1 MAAWLVGAGILYG
14 TGWTG
19 GAVLAAFF
27 ISSNLVSRVAPDPLR
42 ATIDAK
48 GDRRDAWQVLAN
60 GAAAAL
66 LAVFGSSDPAL
77 RTWLVTATLS
87 AAAADTWA
95 SSVGG
100 RSGAIPRLLWSRDP
114 VPPGTN
120 GGITAAGNVGALAGA
135 AVVSATAALLTGN
148 ARLLPPGILIGFLGM
163 LVDSLLGGAMQGTF
177 WCPRCRQ
184 PSEWRVHR
192 CGTRTD
198 RKSGWVWLNNDGVNL
213 LATAFSGGLAWAVW
227 RWLD

>member
-1 MAAWLVGAGILYG
+1 MGAGILHG
-14 TGWTG
+14 TGWIG

-27 ISSNLVSRVAPDPLR
+27 ISSNLVSRLAPTPLTAR
-42 ATIDAK
+42 IDAK

-60 GAAAAL
+60 GAAAVL

-100 RSGAIPRLLWSRDP
+100 RSRSAPRLLWSREP

-120 GGITAAGNVGALAGA
+120 GGITAAGNAGALAGA

-148 ARLLPPGILIGFLGM
+148 ARLLPAGILIGFLGM
-163 LVDSLLGGAMQGTF
+163 LMDSLLGGTMQGTF
-177 WCPRCRQ
+177 WCPRCQR

-192 CGTRTD
+192 CETRTE

-213 LATAFSGGLAWAVW
+213 LATALSGGLAWAVW

>member
-1 MAAWLVGAGILYG
+1 MVGAGILYG

-27 ISSNLVSRVAPDPLR
+27 ISSNLVSRVAPGQLP
-42 ATIDAK
+42 ATFDAK
-48 GDRRDAWQVLAN
+48 GDRRDACQVLAN

-66 LAVFGSSDPAL
+66 VALFGSPDLTL

-95 SSVGG
+95 SSIGAW
-100 RSGAIPRLLWSRDP
+100 SGAAPRHVVSGHP
-114 VPPGTN
+114 VPPGTS
-120 GGITAAGNVGALAGA
+120 GGITAPGNIGAVAGA
-135 AVVSATAALLTGN
+135 AVVSATAALLTGS
-148 ARLLPPGILIGFLGM
+148 ARLLPAGILIGFLGM
-163 LVDSLLGGAMQGTF
+163 LMDSLLGGVLQGRF
-177 WCPRCRQ
+177 WCPHCRQ

-192 CGTRTD
+192 CGTRTE
-198 RKSGWVWLNNDGVNL
+198 RKAGWVWLNNDGVNL
-213 LATAFSGGLAWAVW
+213 LATAISGGLAWAVW